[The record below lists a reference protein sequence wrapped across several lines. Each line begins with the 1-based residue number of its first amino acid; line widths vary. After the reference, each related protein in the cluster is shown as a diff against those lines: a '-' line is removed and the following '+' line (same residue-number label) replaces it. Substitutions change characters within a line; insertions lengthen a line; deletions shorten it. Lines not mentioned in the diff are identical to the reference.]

1 MASFHVL
8 AEMDESIPLSPLSPR
23 RGSGACGLVYDE
35 SMLRHAACGIERPD
49 RLVAIMRHLTAH
61 GLPEQ
66 CERVQARPC
75 SEAEARLVHGS
86 EHWQRLLGLPD
97 SPLYSSQMD
106 ANEHTAESSRLAAG
120 SVVELTDRVCR
131 GALRSGFALV
141 RPPGHHAG
149 HSSMQGFCFLNN
161 IAIAARAAQARHKL
175 SRILV
180 VDWDV
185 HHGNG
190 TQAMLADDPR
200 IMYVSLHRRTRDFF
214 PRTGDASEVGAGA
227 GTGFTVNIPWR
238 RIGMGDGEYVRAFS
252 EVVMPIAAQFDPQ
265 LVLVSAGFD
274 AADGDVQGGMRV
286 TADGFA
292 QMTSALGTLGRPL
305 ALALEG
311 GYNQDVT
318 ARCVAQVMRALL
330 GDVAPLGALDVAA
343 SSSVCAHAEAQLRA
357 AIDAHAAYWPC
368 LRTDA
373 HIALVEHF
381 FDRSRRNASAQR
393 ASQRVTVR
401 AQHGGS
407 GGAAKRQR
415 SAAGRPSKDGTSK

>member
-149 HSSMQGFCFLNN
+149 HSSMQGFCFCL
-161 IAIAARAAQARHKL
+161 L
-175 SRILV
+175 YTSPS
-180 VDWDV
+180 
-185 HHGNG
+185 
-190 TQAMLADDPR
+190 PR
-200 IMYVSLHRRTRDFF
+200 D
-214 PRTGDASEVGAGA
+214 
-227 GTGFTVNIPWR
+227 
-238 RIGMGDGEYVRAFS
+238 
-252 EVVMPIAAQFDPQ
+252 
-265 LVLVSAGFD
+265 
-274 AADGDVQGGMRV
+274 
-286 TADGFA
+286 
-292 QMTSALGTLGRPL
+292 
-305 ALALEG
+305 
-311 GYNQDVT
+311 
-318 ARCVAQVMRALL
+318 
-330 GDVAPLGALDVAA
+330 
-343 SSSVCAHAEAQLRA
+343 
-357 AIDAHAAYWPC
+357 
-368 LRTDA
+368 
-373 HIALVEHF
+373 
-381 FDRSRRNASAQR
+381 
-393 ASQRVTVR
+393 
-401 AQHGGS
+401 
-407 GGAAKRQR
+407 
-415 SAAGRPSKDGTSK
+415 